1 MTLNDAIAKVTESAR
16 ELGYSESSIRSLV
29 PDAREML
36 YDIGDLTD
44 ETVNKFI
51 EDHL

>member
-1 MTLNDAIAKVTESAR
+1 MTLNDAIDKIKDTAR
-16 ELGYSESSIRSLV
+16 ELGYSEASIRSIV

-36 YDIGDLTD
+36 YDIEDLTD
-44 ETVNKFI
+44 ETVDKFI